1 MDTFTTLLQIA
12 LIFIFGFIGGELIN
26 KIKLPR
32 VLGYIIIGMVIGPY
46 ALGLVGTELAGTS
59 LFALVFVI
67 VIGFVGLS
75 VGSSINIDEI
85 KEGGKKILI
94 IGLFASFLPFAL
106 VSLVMY
112 HVFDFDLYSSL
123 IFGSIALATSPITAL
138 SIIKE
143 YKVEGPV
150 QRTLM
155 LLAAIDDA
163 IAIILFGV
171 LISLAGSHYGS
182 GESSLIEPF
191 AELGISIVVGL
202 AAGYIIYLVIK
213 FLARRTSAMYI
224 ILSATIVLV
233 FISLFIAGKIHAEG
247 LLVGITAGVVIFN
260 MLEGKERKIFK
271 QATKGIMN
279 LSVIG
284 ALVLV
289 GAMLDINSVF
299 SWIAIAGALVYVI
312 TRALGCIGG
321 SNIGAKI
328 AGAEKNVQ
336 KYLGYTLLAGAGVSL
351 TFAGVAILVIP
362 EEFGVK
368 MGAIIAAA
376 AVINEILA
384 VFTTKMAFKKAGEIG
399 KAEQK

>member
-1 MDTFTTLLQIA
+1 MNTFTTLFQIA

-32 VLGYIIIGMVIGPY
+32 VLGYIIVGMIIGPF
-46 ALGLVGTELAGTS
+46 ALGFLEIELAGTA
-59 LFALVFVI
+59 LFTLVFVI

-75 VGSSINIDEI
+75 VGSNINIDEI
-85 KEGGKKILI
+85 KEGGKKILV

-112 HVFDFDLYSSL
+112 HLFDFDLYSSL
-123 IFGSIALATSPITAL
+123 IFGSIALATSPLTAL

-150 QRTLM
+150 QKTLM

-163 IAIILFGV
+163 VAIILFGI
-171 LISLAGSHYGS
+171 LISLAGSYYGS
-182 GESSLIEPF
+182 GESSIIEPF

-202 AAGYIIYLVIK
+202 AAGYVIYTAVK
-213 FLARRTSAMYI
+213 MLAKKTSEMFI
-224 ILSATIVLV
+224 ILAAIVVLI
-233 FISLFIAGKIHAEG
+233 FITLFIAGKVHAEG
-247 LLVGITAGVVIFN
+247 LLVGITAGVVVFN
-260 MLEGKERKIFK
+260 MLEGKARKLFK
-271 QATKGIMN
+271 QSTKGIMN

-299 SWIAIAGALVYVI
+299 SWFAIAGAIVYVI
-312 TRALGCIGG
+312 FRALGSIGG
-321 SNIGAKI
+321 SNIGAKL
-328 AGAEKNVQ
+328 AGAENNVQ

-351 TFAGVAILVIP
+351 TFAGAAILVIP
-362 EEFGVK
+362 EEFGMK

-376 AVINEILA
+376 AVINEVLA
-384 VFTTKMAFKKAGEIG
+384 VFTTKIAFEKAGELG
-399 KAEQK
+399 KAK